1 MPLLAGK
8 QNIGRNIETEQ
19 AAGKKHEQAVAIALD
34 VARRH
39 RDTGGEV
46 SSQKFHVGPIHSHV
60 AGRTDHLPIT
70 VPSGSYV
77 LPADIVSAGGEGNT
91 MAGFKVLRRTFGG
104 QPYGGSEHPYGQKG
118 GPYGYQIQR
127 ATGGKVERHKLST
140 LDQIH
145 DAIKDDKKSFY
156 VRWSRD
162 PKHDLKKGARSRDYV
177 TGQVHEGLSA
187 RDITPDMPPH
197 RLARALTEYASPGLW
212 PHIYSGKQ
220 VGTDSDGYP
229 SISDLD
235 HVGSLSPQL
244 VTSLRT
250 GLPRWLELRHAAQNA
265 QNRLQTITDPFARQ
279 IAETTAENSKQEL
292 AKMPDFSDQVTSGPI
307 AKASGGA
314 VRAAGILFLSPERE
328 VLLLKRAGKDHH
340 GEWGLPA
347 GHIEKGERP
356 EEAARRETREE
367 AGYDHDGGLSP
378 FMHSDKH
385 GTDFV
390 TFLAHSSRFKPK
402 LNDEHDEA
410 RWVTPEEAQRMELH
424 PGVREALNKLRAR
437 KAGGGAASGVPIVAA
452 GGEHVLSPDEVRYAG
467 AGDLDMG
474 HRVLDS
480 FVREVRKELIRTLK
494 GLPGPRRD

>member
-91 MAGFKVLRRTFGG
+91 IAGFKVLRRTFGG
-104 QPYGGSEHPYGQKG
+104 QPYGGSKAPYGQTS
-118 GPYGYQIQR
+118 GPYG
-127 ATGGKVERHKLST
+127 
-140 LDQIH
+140 
-145 DAIKDDKKSFY
+145 
-156 VRWSRD
+156 
-162 PKHDLKKGARSRDYV
+162 
-177 TGQVHEGLSA
+177 
-187 RDITPDMPPH
+187 
-197 RLARALTEYASPGLW
+197 SP
-212 PHIYSGKQ
+212 
-220 VGTDSDGYP
+220 
-229 SISDLD
+229 
-235 HVGSLSPQL
+235 
-244 VTSLRT
+244 R
-250 GLPRWLELRHAAQNA
+250 
-265 QNRLQTITDPFARQ
+265 
-279 IAETTAENSKQEL
+279 
-292 AKMPDFSDQVTSGPI
+292 
-307 AKASGGA
+307 ASGGR

-378 FMHSDKH
+378 FMHSDRH
-385 GTDFV
+385 GADFV